1 MIDGIWWLV
10 ILLAVGVA
18 LWLVAK
24 SRGKSGSKGDSA
36 VDISPPT
43 NDALQKTLKV
53 VKQHFPNYRVAR
65 NRNHLLITK
74 QGLKVAM
81 ITIDKKIAVGQRRL
95 GGVPVINYHRVPNR
109 TQLNAYLQSVE

>member
-65 NRNHLLITK
+65 NRNHLLITQ
-74 QGLKVAM
+74 QGIKVAM
-81 ITIDKKIAVGQRRL
+81 ITIDKRIAVGQRHL
-95 GGVPVINYHRVPNR
+95 GGVPVINYHRVPSR
-109 TQLNAYLQSVE
+109 AQLMTYLQGAG

>member
-24 SRGKSGSKGDSA
+24 ARGESGSKGESA
-36 VDISPPT
+36 VGMNSSA

-53 VKQHFPNYRVAR
+53 VKQHFPDYRVAR

-81 ITIDKKIAVGQRRL
+81 ITIDKKIAVGERRL
-95 GGVPVINYHRVPNR
+95 GGVLVMNYHRVPSR
-109 TQLNAYLQSVE
+109 SQLGINLEDVE